1 MVRKSLI
8 VSLLSFVVYFIPAF
22 FIWYY
27 KEQYKLGA
35 PFFWES
41 VIQFFF
47 YSLPVILITF
57 VVLLVVNFWFTR
69 SSRRRTVSENNR
81 FYFLFLGMASVVLVL
96 GFTIFDY
103 FQLNEFGTSG
113 SFLNILSRYSEL
125 FIFLVVVLLLNRK
138 ICFNNFKTG

>member
-35 PFFWES
+35 SFFWES

-57 VVLLVVNFWFTR
+57 VVLLV
-69 SSRRRTVSENNR
+69 
-81 FYFLFLGMASVVLVL
+81 Y
-96 GFTIFDY
+96 
-103 FQLNEFGTSG
+103 
-113 SFLNILSRYSEL
+113 
-125 FIFLVVVLLLNRK
+125 
-138 ICFNNFKTG
+138 

>member
-8 VSLLSFVVYFIPAF
+8 VSFLSFVVYFIPAF

-27 KEQYKLGA
+27 KEQYKLGVS
-35 PFFWES
+35 FFWES

-69 SSRRRTVSENNR
+69 RIKKRTVSENNR
-81 FYFLFLGMASVVLVL
+81 FYFLFLGTASVVLVL
-96 GFTIFDY
+96 GFTSFDY
-103 FQLNEFGTSG
+103 FQFNEFGTSG
-113 SFLNILSRYSEL
+113 SFLHILARYSEL
-125 FIFLVVVLLLNRK
+125 FIFLLVVLLLNRK
-138 ICFNNFKTG
+138 ICFNNFK